1 MALLPKVKL
10 KAIVSFPSAILDGAG
25 IDVTR
30 INGAFRFDLA
40 YDDFTPPVSGIADP
54 AHTNALL
61 WNSATNAYVLAP
73 VSVLGSAGT
82 VPEAPS
88 DGVQYG
94 RQSNT
99 WTPVSTGST
108 IPPATVPPL
117 MDGAAA
123 VGTTT
128 KYAREDHVH
137 PSDTSRAPTVHS
149 HIAAN
154 VTDFSEAVDDRVAG
168 LLVAGS
174 NISLTYDDPGNAL
187 TIASTAAGVTD
198 GDKGDIT
205 VSGSGTTWTIDSN
218 TVSNAKLAQMPLF
231 TIKANNTGFSAVPTD
246 INIASLTTKTP
257 AGADFLL
264 LSDTTASG
272 ALKKTLISA
281 LPGGTSIGEAP
292 TDGAVY
298 SRQGSSAS
306 WVIAGGFPDG
316 DKGDITITSSG
327 TVWTIDSNAVTF
339 AKIQDIAT
347 DSLIGRDTAG
357 TGDPESITLGA
368 SLSMSGAQ
376 VLQRAALTG
385 DVTATVDS
393 NATTIANG
401 TVTLAK
407 MANLTAPVFVG
418 RTTAGAGVPEA
429 LSPTQAT
436 AMLNVFA
443 SSLKGLVPS
452 PAGATTTFLRAD
464 GTWAVSDDSTKV
476 AKAGDTMTGPLN
488 QSSPGHWAF
497 QPPGAGS
504 FYSSISTP
512 DRFFVGTD
520 LSADSFRIYS
530 TGPAANVLTVD
541 GLTGRVTVAVDPTA
555 ALGVATK
562 QYVDAGDVAGLAAAG
577 MQINGG
583 MEVSQEL
590 GAGGRSTNGYICDG
604 WRCGLNGTMAYVAVA
619 DANGGGVFPLFPK
632 YRLLV
637 SITTAQ
643 ASLGAGDY
651 TQIQQ
656 YIEGWR
662 CERLN
667 WGTTNA
673 QPITIGF
680 WTAHARTGVYSV
692 FVHNSVDDRSY
703 VTTYTQAVANIAQ
716 YNVVTIPG
724 PTAGSWATD
733 NTIGLKVGFSF
744 GCGATFTAP
753 SVGSWLS
760 GNYIAAPGQVNA
772 VAATSDNF
780 RITGVV
786 VLPGAQTITA
796 AQSPLLMRSYD
807 QELTLCKRYYQK
819 IVRPPGTAHSNGTI
833 QLYFWSFPFPVAMRS
848 TPTASLSGPITFSH
862 ATGNAIASVINTNSC
877 TADVW
882 NAVVDTGGVITTG
895 LAFGTAGSN
904 TNAAIADAR
913 L

>member
-10 KAIVSFPSAILDGAG
+10 KAMLSFPSAILDGAG

-30 INGAFRFDLA
+30 VNGAFRFDLA

-61 WNSATNAYVLAP
+61 WNSTTNAYVLAP

-149 HIAAN
+149 HVAAN

-205 VSGSGTTWTIDSN
+205 VSLSGTTWTIDSN

-246 INIASLTTKTP
+246 INIAALTTKTP
-257 AGADFLL
+257 AGADYLL

-306 WVIAGGFPDG
+306 WVVAGGFPDG

-347 DSLIGRDTAG
+347 DSLVGRDTAG
-357 TGDPESITLGA
+357 TGDPESITLGT

-376 VLQRAALTG
+376 VLQRAALSG

-393 NATTIANG
+393 NTTTIANG
-401 TVTLAK
+401 AVTLAK

-436 AMLNVFA
+436 AMLDVFA

-452 PAGATTTFLRAD
+452 PTGATTTFLRAD
-464 GTWAVSDDSTKV
+464 GTWVAAQPLDIELTALAGVTSAADQVPMFTGSGTATTITVTSAARTVLDDTTVGAMLTTLGGREKLTAVRTYFVATTGSDSNSGLSTGSPFLTIQ
-476 AKAGDTMTGPLN
+476 KAINVCQSTLDLAGFAVTIQVGNGTYPGGVLVNIPFVGNPTGVTILGDATTPSNVLISVTSAHAITALGHGSFINISGLKLVTITSGRGIWATEGGVVNVIGKIEFGACSSVHMQADYFGKIKITGIGYLITG
-488 QSSPGHWAF
+488 SSPCH
-497 QPPGAGS
+497 
-504 FYSSISTP
+504 
-512 DRFFVGTD
+512 
-520 LSADSFRIYS
+520 L
-530 TGPAANVLTVD
+530 
-541 GLTGRVTVAVDPTA
+541 
-555 ALGVATK
+555 
-562 QYVDAGDVAGLAAAG
+562 
-577 MQINGG
+577 
-583 MEVSQEL
+583 
-590 GAGGRSTNGYICDG
+590 
-604 WRCGLNGTMAYVAVA
+604 
-619 DANGGGVFPLFPK
+619 
-632 YRLLV
+632 
-637 SITTAQ
+637 
-643 ASLGAGDY
+643 
-651 TQIQQ
+651 
-656 YIEGWR
+656 
-662 CERLN
+662 
-667 WGTTNA
+667 
-673 QPITIGF
+673 
-680 WTAHARTGVYSV
+680 
-692 FVHNSVDDRSY
+692 
-703 VTTYTQAVANIAQ
+703 
-716 YNVVTIPG
+716 
-724 PTAGSWATD
+724 
-733 NTIGLKVGFSF
+733 
-744 GCGATFTAP
+744 
-753 SVGSWLS
+753 
-760 GNYIAAPGQVNA
+760 NA
-772 VAATSDNF
+772 VAHGTVDSNTSAV
-780 RITGVV
+780 TGS
-786 VLPGAQTITA
+786 GA
-796 AQSPLLMRSYD
+796 L
-807 QELTLCKRYYQK
+807 
-819 IVRPPGTAHSNGTI
+819 
-833 QLYFWSFPFPVAMRS
+833 
-848 TPTASLSGPITFSH
+848 TFSI
-862 ATGNAIASVINTNSC
+862 AFAIASELGLLYSHFMTFTGTGSFTGSRYSVAN
-877 TADVW
+877 
-882 NAVVDTGGVITTG
+882 NAVLFTNGAGINYFPGNAVGTVTNGGQYV
-895 LAFGTAGSN
+895 
-904 TNAAIADAR
+904 
-913 L
+913 

>member
-10 KAIVSFPSAILDGAG
+10 KAVLSFPSAILDGAG

-30 INGAFRFDLA
+30 VNGAFRFDLA

-82 VPEAPS
+82 VPEAPN
-88 DGVQYG
+88 DGTQYG

-246 INIASLTTKTP
+246 INIAALTTKTP
-257 AGADFLL
+257 AGADYLL

-316 DKGDITITSSG
+316 DKGDVTITSSG
-327 TVWTIDSNAVTF
+327 TVWTIDADTVTF
-339 AKIQDIAT
+339 AKMQNIAT
-347 DSLIGRDTAG
+347 DSLIGRDTTG
-357 TGDPESITLGA
+357 TGDPENITLGA

-418 RTTAGAGVPEA
+418 RTTAGTGVPEA

-452 PAGATTTFLRAD
+452 PAGATTTFLQAD
-464 GTWAVSDDSTKV
+464 GTWAAPVDSTKV
-476 AKAGDTMTGPLN
+476 AKAGDTMSGDLTISKVTPLLILDRQN
-488 QSSPGHWAF
+488 TANGNGLQGRVFGSIRWAINLGNNI
-497 QPPGAGS
+497 PESGSNAGS
-504 FYSSISTP
+504 DFGVVRYNDAGAPIGFPFTIS
-512 DRFFVGTD
+512 R
-520 LSADSFRIYS
+520 A
-530 TGPAANVLTVD
+530 TGLITIE
-541 GLTGRVTVAVDPTA
+541 GDPTA

-577 MQINGG
+577 MQINGSFD
-583 MEVSQEL
+583 VSQEL
-590 GAGGRSTNGYICDG
+590 GVSGTTVSNTYFADG
-604 WRCGLNGTMAYVAVA
+604 WRLLKAGTMLIS
-619 DANGGGVFPLFPK
+619 ANQGTSIGLISGLPNIGVLAT
-632 YRLLV
+632 
-637 SITTAQ
+637 TTAQ
-643 ASLGAGDY
+643 ASLGAGDVVLIE
-651 TQIQQ
+651 QP
-656 YIEGWR
+656 IEGVR
-662 CERLN
+662 IQRLG
-667 WGTTNA
+667 WGA
-673 QPITIGF
+673 AGAKPITIGF
-680 WTAHARTGVYSV
+680 WSDHKPAGVYSV
-692 FVHNSVDDRSY
+692 CIRNSATNRSY
-703 VTTYTQAVANIAQ
+703 AASYTHAVADVPQ
-716 YNVVTIPG
+716 YNVITIPG
-724 PTAGSWATD
+724 DTTGTWNANTLLGMLIDFTAASGTTFIAPTA
-733 NTIGLKVGFSF
+733 NTWY
-744 GCGATFTAP
+744 AA
-753 SVGSWLS
+753 
-760 GNYIAAPGQVNA
+760 NYVAAPGQVNGVGTA
-772 VAATSDNF
+772 GNAL
-780 RITGVV
+780 RITGVT
-786 VLPGAQTITA
+786 VLPGTQAPTA
-796 AQSPLLMRSYD
+796 AQSPLLMRPYD
-807 QELTLCKRYYQK
+807 QELLTCMRYYEK
-819 IVRPPGTAHSNGTI
+819 LDAIIAGSSAAAGTNSHV
-833 QLYFWSFPFPVAMRS
+833 LWYFKARKRA
-848 TPTASLSGPITFSH
+848 TPTLTFVGSTMT
-862 ATGNAIASVINTNSC
+862 AVFKTGLDFTDVYQTTGNAAVGTSSV
-877 TADVW
+877 
-882 NAVVDTGGVITTG
+882 
-895 LAFGTAGSN
+895 
-904 TNAAIADAR
+904 ADAR